1 MCALY
6 FRDNLKNSC
15 RLDVTVNSYL
25 TVLEGKKVYNRGR
38 TINLAVDPEHYAL
51 IDLEKDIDGYF
62 KWGSHEKPV
71 FWVVGKGDKWQC
83 KLASDAQFLDLLR
96 SSDLVKLFMTV
107 GRRQD
112 EEETMCAA
120 ANVVAKEMPAITDTA
135 TATYVVCEEMT
146 GVVDVVAKEKI
157 GTAESGDEDMHADME
172 WREVPEYGQ
181 TTAGPPMAEEE
192 EKEHFMTAGCD
203 PDGDEPIGSNEEW
216 RYFKLVDGNNVKPV
230 EVQQTR
236 KRARPILDF
245 DIDSVPDDVA
255 GLVDDYVVP
264 HTTYDKENPVI
275 KEGDTFEDKDEFLE
289 TIRTYAI
296 RNEFETKIEHSDK
309 ERYRARCKDA
319 SCEWKVF
326 AKRLH
331 GGNTF
336 MVLFLS
342 SCYIFL

>member
-1 MCALY
+1 
-6 FRDNLKNSC
+6 
-15 RLDVTVNSYL
+15 
-25 TVLEGKKVYNRGR
+25 
-38 TINLAVDPEHYAL
+38 
-51 IDLEKDIDGYF
+51 
-62 KWGSHEKPV
+62 
-71 FWVVGKGDKWQC
+71 
-83 KLASDAQFLDLLR
+83 
-96 SSDLVKLFMTV
+96 MTV

-112 EEETMCAA
+112 E
-120 ANVVAKEMPAITDTA
+120 
-135 TATYVVCEEMT
+135 EEMT